1 MENIGFLLVFL
12 LANAGKT
19 CILYRLFHC
28 SHKERQDQN
37 KGAEIFLYVGY
48 FILITVSSFINNP
61 SPLLSEV
68 SFRGY
73 TSNVRWA
80 ETTTP
85 LLCAV
90 ELLCLIIISLYYEKK
105 ILKNGILVFLFF
117 MLIRCSELIPFLFLD
132 KTGGMSRMSLSAAG
146 MFLKIISLILLWW
159 VGVLG
164 YGIKN
169 RSSLLYGLLMST
181 VLAMVWIRFFIN
193 LFYQNLYFIKKESY
207 LWLIISL
214 MSFLICEYLIKV
226 REKHIQ
232 RTILRQENRYY
243 KSQLETMEQSITA
256 WKKLKHDSKN
266 HMIVLRGMLNMGEIA
281 EAQSY
286 LNRLLDEE
294 RAQKEVNTGNTAI
307 DSMINYKMQTA
318 EQRDVT
324 FDLDLRIP
332 EQLPISSYLLSVVLG
347 NAIDNAIE
355 AAEKTAEKNVSLK
368 LQYTKGRLLFQIE
381 NPYSGDLQSTDTYEF
396 ETMKK
401 EKSEHGF
408 GLKNMREAVE
418 KAGGVMKIETKEQ
431 WFVLTI
437 LLYVEKQSSDSI

>member
-1 MENIGFLLVFL
+1 MSLPT
-12 LANAGKT
+12 AA
-19 CILYRLFHC
+19 
-28 SHKERQDQN
+28 
-37 KGAEIFLYVGY
+37 IFLKV
-48 FILITVSSFINNP
+48 
-61 SPLLSEV
+61 
-68 SFRGY
+68 
-73 TSNVRWA
+73 
-80 ETTTP
+80 
-85 LLCAV
+85 
-90 ELLCLIIISLYYEKK
+90 
-105 ILKNGILVFLFF
+105 
-117 MLIRCSELIPFLFLD
+117 
-132 KTGGMSRMSLSAAG
+132 
-146 MFLKIISLILLWW
+146 ISLILLWW
-159 VGVLG
+159 IGVFG
-164 YGIKN
+164 YEIKN
-169 RSSLLYGLLMST
+169 KPILPYGLLIST
-181 VLAMVWIRFFIN
+181 ILAAVWIRFFIN
-193 LFYQNLYFIKKESY
+193 QFYQNLYFTKKENC
-207 LWLIISL
+207 LWLFISL
-214 MSFLICEYLIKV
+214 MSFLTCEYLIKV
-226 REKHIQ
+226 REKRIQ
-232 RTILRQENRYY
+232 RAILRQENRYY

-266 HMIVLRGMLNMGEIA
+266 HMIVLHGMLDMGEIA

-294 RAQKEVNTGNTAI
+294 RDQKEVNTGNTAI
-307 DSMINYKMQTA
+307 DSMINYKMQAA

-401 EKSEHGF
+401 EKSEHWF

-431 WFVLTI
+431 RFVLTI
-437 LLYVEKQSSDSI
+437 LLYVEKQPEVA